1 MGTAGAQQY
10 NFTAQAPYVVEQFQ
24 RFGYLNIDIKEN
36 GTKLIGT
43 FYDDRTG
50 TPKDQFTIVK
60 KWR

>member
-50 TPKDQFTIVK
+50 TPKDQFTYLIY
-60 KWR
+60 